1 MENEPNKPRIVG
13 FVYDVAVAVLMNSIV
28 TKMGYTL
35 RVDSTSAEAIQHVNE
50 ADIVISDV
58 SYGGYAV
65 YNAARA
71 SQKPVIMIDGGF
83 LELDRTPDAIIIPKP
98 FERSALEEAIRKCA
112 EGLKS
117 DKQQ

>member
-1 MENEPNKPRIVG
+1 MKSEPRKQCVVG

-35 RVDSTSAEAIQHVNE
+35 LVKSTSTEAIQHINE

-58 SYGGYAV
+58 SYGGYDV

-71 SQKPVIMIDGGF
+71 CQKPVIMIDGG
-83 LELDRTPDAIIIPKP
+83 LLKLDKTPDAIILSKP
-98 FERSALEEAIRKCA
+98 FRPSALEEAIRKCA

>member
-1 MENEPNKPRIVG
+1 MEREPRKPHIVG
-13 FVYDVAVAVLMNSIV
+13 FVYEVPIAVLMNSIV
-28 TKMGYTL
+28 TKMGYTFL
-35 RVDSTSAEAIQHVNE
+35 VKSTSAEAIQHVNE
-50 ADIVISDV
+50 ADMVISDV
-58 SYGGYAV
+58 SYGGYDV

-71 SQKPVIMIDGGF
+71 SKKPVIMIDGGL

-98 FERSALEEAIRKCA
+98 FMPSELEQAIRKCA